1 MEFEAIDNSKRNDP
15 PFMVWDNCIHEN
27 DQKKI
32 EDALTE
38 ANFQW
43 SYNYHTAGE
52 LENSSHLNIYET
64 SQFVH
69 PIQDMRGG
77 VFSTYDWVANI
88 ITESLKQNLE
98 MEIELVDRI
107 KANYLHANPKFKRGM
122 YHTPHCDKHLEGGQD
137 QPWISAIYYV
147 NESDGDT
154 YFFNKF
160 YGDYTGDMFNI
171 SQVSPRRGRIIIFH
185 STRYHASSCPL
196 EYDKRMIL
204 NCVYKVKENS

>member
-15 PFMVWDNCIHEN
+15 PFMVWDNCVHEN

-88 ITESLKQNLE
+88 ITESLN
-98 MEIELVDRI
+98 
-107 KANYLHANPKFKRGM
+107 
-122 YHTPHCDKHLEGGQD
+122 
-137 QPWISAIYYV
+137 
-147 NESDGDT
+147 
-154 YFFNKF
+154 
-160 YGDYTGDMFNI
+160 
-171 SQVSPRRGRIIIFH
+171 
-185 STRYHASSCPL
+185 
-196 EYDKRMIL
+196 
-204 NCVYKVKENS
+204 